1 MIPHSNDGA
10 NANIEQDSTESV
22 PHVLESKEA
31 INIGVISKKS
41 FIYFE
46 HNYIASLFGDPV
58 PDWIHFIFR
67 LIRYS
72 LKKVKSATI
81 RIQSGIQFT
90 FKSPHALMAS
100 STMSSTSSSHDDLL
114 GVGETISEDEVE
126 ESRTLEQGVLVVH
139 VCNEVNCCC
148 CCICCCCC

>member
-46 HNYIASLFGDPV
+46 HNYIASFFGDPV

-72 LKKVKSATI
+72 LKKVKSAHLWQ
-81 RIQSGIQFT
+81 QS
-90 FKSPHALMAS
+90 
-100 STMSSTSSSHDDLL
+100 
-114 GVGETISEDEVE
+114 
-126 ESRTLEQGVLVVH
+126 ESNLEFSLRS
-139 VCNEVNCCC
+139 NRRMP
-148 CCICCCCC
+148 